1 MNIAKSIWRL
11 KGQIYEK
18 QKLIDDHIKM
28 GGWNN
33 EWRAKEFQELNTFY
47 DAYYALLS
55 ADDIIK
61 DLKISRN
68 WIATIMPPV
77 FFSVY
82 QTKL

>member
-1 MNIAKSIWRL
+1 MNIQKSIHRL
-11 KGQIYEK
+11 KVQIYEK

-55 ADDIIK
+55 ADDTIK
-61 DLKISRN
+61 DFKI
-68 WIATIMPPV
+68 
-77 FFSVY
+77 
-82 QTKL
+82 QTNKEVNKCK

>member
-18 QKLIDDHIKM
+18 QKLIDDHTSM
-28 GGWNN
+28 GSWNN

-61 DLKISRN
+61 DLKI
-68 WIATIMPPV
+68 
-77 FFSVY
+77 
-82 QTKL
+82 QTNKEVNK

>member
-1 MNIAKSIWRL
+1 MNIAKSILRL

-47 DAYYALLS
+47 DAYYALLA
-55 ADDIIK
+55 ADDTIK
-61 DLKISRN
+61 DLKSEFKKEKN
-68 WIATIMPPV
+68 
-77 FFSVY
+77 
-82 QTKL
+82 

>member
-11 KGQIYEK
+11 KVQIHEK

-47 DAYYALLS
+47 DAYHALLA
-55 ADDIIK
+55 ADDTIK
-61 DLKISRN
+61 DLKSESNKEQI
-68 WIATIMPPV
+68 
-77 FFSVY
+77 
-82 QTKL
+82 K

>member
-1 MNIAKSIWRL
+1 MNIAKSILRL

-47 DAYYALLS
+47 DAYHALLS
-55 ADDIIK
+55 AEDTIK
-61 DLKISRN
+61 DLKMEK
-68 WIATIMPPV
+68 A
-77 FFSVY
+77 
-82 QTKL
+82 K

>member
-47 DAYYALLS
+47 DAYHALLS
-55 ADDIIK
+55 AEDTIK
-61 DLKISRN
+61 DLKMEK
-68 WIATIMPPV
+68 A
-77 FFSVY
+77 
-82 QTKL
+82 K

>member
-1 MNIAKSIWRL
+1 MNISKSIWRL

-47 DAYYALLS
+47 DAYHALLS
-55 ADDIIK
+55 AEDIIK
-61 DLKISRN
+61 DLKMEK
-68 WIATIMPPV
+68 A
-77 FFSVY
+77 
-82 QTKL
+82 K

>member
-1 MNIAKSIWRL
+1 MNISKSILRL

-47 DAYYALLS
+47 DAYHALLS
-55 ADDIIK
+55 AEDTIK
-61 DLKISRN
+61 DLKMEK
-68 WIATIMPPV
+68 A
-77 FFSVY
+77 
-82 QTKL
+82 K